1 MEKTPCCQPGM
12 PLAIEVP
19 IQGPCIPSN
28 DSPILDGDE
37 YVATPDPTKPSTK
50 TEAFQQTSSDL
61 EGGSGNEADQ
71 VNPNE
76 VWWDSPNDPANPRN
90 WSIASKLRQ
99 IILISAV
106 CFIVPLASSIFAP
119 GIPELME
126 EFGST
131 SGSLSSLVLSIYV
144 LGINRRRHEELC

>member
-1 MEKTPCCQPGM
+1 MEKTPCCQPDM

-19 IQGPCIPSN
+19 IQGMCIPSGN
-28 DSPILDGDE
+28 TPIFDGDG
-37 YVATPDPTKPSTK
+37 YVATPDPPKPSTK
-50 TEAFQQTSSDL
+50 TEAFHQTSSDL
-61 EGGSGNEADQ
+61 EEGSASEADQ
-71 VNPNE
+71 ANPNE

-90 WSIASKLRQ
+90 WSTASKLQ
-99 IILISAV
+99 HIILISAV

-144 LGINRRRHEELC
+144 LGMKIR